1 MAASKGPHVD
11 LDPELVQAI
20 GRRAKRAIRARMRSL
35 RQALPSSSHA
45 SRSALICDS
54 VLATPEYA
62 SARSLALFVPIGSEV
77 AISPIDAAAR
87 AQERRV
93 YYPFM
98 DPKPGGFSTGFRLVA
113 DLGSLVDRGRGF
125 LEPPEQ
131 LPVAQRGDV
140 DLVVVPALAVSAQ
153 GQRLG
158 YGSGFYDATLP
169 DVCPPAQALAVA
181 FDFQLI
187 GELPSEE
194 HDFKVH
200 TIITD
205 KRVLRPSLG

>member
-1 MAASKGPHVD
+1 MTLPKGPNV
-11 LDPELVQAI
+11 LDPEVVQAI

-35 RQALPSSSHA
+35 RLALPPSAHA
-45 SRSALICDS
+45 SRSAAVCET

-62 SARSLALFVPIGSEV
+62 AARGLALFAPLASEV
-77 AISPIDAAAR
+77 AILPIDAAAR
-87 AQERRV
+87 SQGRRV

-98 DPKPGGFSTGFRLVA
+98 DPKPGGYTTGFRRVDDFA
-113 DLGSLVDRGRGF
+113 SLVDRGRGF
-125 LEPPEQ
+125 LEPPKE
-131 LPVAQRGDV
+131 LPVALRGDI
-140 DLVVVPALAVSAQ
+140 DLVVVPALAVSAS

-187 GELPSEE
+187 GELPIEE
-194 HDFKVH
+194 HDVAVQV
-200 TIITD
+200 IVTD
-205 KRVLRPSLG
+205 QRVLRLVPG